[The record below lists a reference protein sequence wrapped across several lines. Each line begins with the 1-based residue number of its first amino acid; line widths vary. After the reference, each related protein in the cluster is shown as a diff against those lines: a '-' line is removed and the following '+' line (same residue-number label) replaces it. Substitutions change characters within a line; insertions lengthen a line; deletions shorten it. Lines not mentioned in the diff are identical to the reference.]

1 MQKNASTTPA
11 APAAAVRARNSS
23 EGTTQAGRA
32 RKVGLR
38 AVENHGG
45 AHTRRENGVQC
56 KKPCTPDAARTEILR
71 RRAPPSP
78 RDCATTQSSLSHHV
92 GKIGRKERGTRNQKK
107 GKKEGLE
114 CSSGRVFPTK
124 NGAPHGA
131 AAVLHRPLA
140 HICGKYRLWPAGVAR
155 VPLPPRIL
163 FFKYLHSSALSPSL
177 LSYWS
182 SSLFT
187 PTGPLV
193 SSRLLVWYLVPC
205 DVATCYWCGTDV
217 EVAGSGAW
225 CGHR

>member
-193 SSRLLVWYLVPC
+193 SSRLLTGWYLVTGAALMWRQL
-205 DVATCYWCGTDV
+205 VRQLEA
-217 EVAGSGAW
+217 AGAAW